1 MDVKENVKQRIQ
13 RKRFE
18 YDRNKFILTFP
29 AYVLPNCK
37 DDNEKRCY
45 YNIFKVIGIVFSVF
59 SGTVCLTCLTS
70 LVKGFDIESLIFVI
84 ISGLGLLGAIIWL
97 ISIEKGLKMTSE
109 DSGLLADK
117 FVEDSDNFTAKVEN
131 IADNITERI
140 KR

>member
-18 YDRNKFILTFP
+18 YDKNKFILTLP

-37 DDNEKRCY
+37 DDNEKRSY
-45 YNIFKVIGIVFSVF
+45 YNIFKVIGMVFSVF
-59 SGTVCLTCLTS
+59 SGIVCLTCLIS
-70 LVKGFDIESLIFVI
+70 LVKDFDIGNLIFVI
-84 ISGLGLLGAIIWL
+84 ISGLGLLGAVVWL
-97 ISIEKGLKMTSE
+97 VSNEKGMKMSSE
-109 DSGLLADK
+109 DSEMLADK
-117 FVEDSDNFTAKVEN
+117 FIEDSDNFTSKVEN